1 MNCKKFFICL
11 VYIFWFFA
19 LVLCASFLPWLRE
32 IEESNGYKTYLE
44 LTEDDARY
52 MVVTWWLTIFG
63 FGWIGLNELRLVI
76 VTKIATGEATKLHTD
91 KKRTATENCCTS
103 VLIPLESIE
112 IALDI
117 KYMR

>member
-1 MNCKKFFICL
+1 
-11 VYIFWFFA
+11 
-19 LVLCASFLPWLRE
+19 
-32 IEESNGYKTYLE
+32 
-44 LTEDDARY
+44 

-76 VTKIATGEATKLHTD
+76 VTKIATGEATKLLTA

-117 KYMR
+117 KYMRQIVDALEKDDPDEEGVKDGKDGEDGKGTEGAKVVKDEGKKKN